1 MKFLIQDLLD
11 FAQKKAGKFR
21 KVIEEFNVKDAI
33 EEMMSIEIDK
43 ARNKG
48 VNLHVEYV
56 NIGNIYNPYT
66 QIPRYSPFMKSDVG
80 RIQQVILNLQSNA
93 LKFTSKGEFKIV
105 VEITKC
111 IFDEVAHDNSALYL
125 QV

>member
-11 FAQKKAGKFR
+11 FAQMKAGKFR
-21 KVIEEFNVKDAI
+21 KVIEEFNVKDAV

-66 QIPRYSPFMKSDVG
+66 
-80 RIQQVILNLQSNA
+80 
-93 LKFTSKGEFKIV
+93 
-105 VEITKC
+105 
-111 IFDEVAHDNSALYL
+111 
-125 QV
+125 

>member
-1 MKFLIQDLLD
+1 M
-11 FAQKKAGKFR
+11 KAGKFR

-66 QIPRYSPFMKSDVG
+66 
-80 RIQQVILNLQSNA
+80 
-93 LKFTSKGEFKIV
+93 
-105 VEITKC
+105 
-111 IFDEVAHDNSALYL
+111 
-125 QV
+125 

>member
-11 FAQKKAGKFR
+11 FAQMKAGKFR
-21 KVIEEFNVKDAI
+21 KVIEQFNVKDAV

-56 NIGNIYNPYT
+56 NIGINDNPYSEK
-66 QIPRYSPFMKSDVG
+66 RFSPIMKSDVG
-80 RIQQVILNLQSNA
+80 RIQ
-93 LKFTSKGEFKIV
+93 
-105 VEITKC
+105 
-111 IFDEVAHDNSALYL
+111 
-125 QV
+125 